1 MAQPVPTERD
11 DARTRHGTERREDR
25 GCTTPGCG
33 SSLPGPR
40 HHRLGLV
47 CLGVGLQHGALPTVG
62 PRTLDHHV
70 AVVISA
76 GTRLVRTARR
86 AAARPSPRPPCS
98 GSPPACPHHYGP
110 DPETGWDEG
119 FVDFTGP
126 ATATYTE
133 LGYIEPD
140 RPVVPLSDA
149 APARAAVGRIAR
161 AARRGNPLLEVETG
175 AAVHELL
182 VALRRAR
189 ADTAPDGDQ
198 VLQALAR
205 DAFLPLSVADHAARH
220 GMTPAELRTAVRR
233 GAGCSPKDYLL
244 GIRLGRAKELLAA
257 TELPVAA
264 VARRVGYDDPA
275 YFSRLFTRRV
285 GMPPVRF
292 RDQQGRTRPRR
303 LEQPGPRPRRSA
315 HDRTPARPVGL
326 VLHDH
331 QQHPHRTTSTPPSA
345 RNSPGCATAS
355 TTSTPPSST
364 CSPNASSAPSRSATS
379 RPPTSCRPP
388 TPPARPSQIARLR
401 SLAENARLDPAFAEK
416 LLNFIIAEVIRHHE
430 THRGRRNGRPT
441 AEPAVSR
448 NRPPADPH
456 HTPL

>member
-1 MAQPVPTERD
+1 MYHTWMRYF
-11 DARTRHGTERREDR
+11 
-25 GCTTPGCG
+25 TPG
-33 SSLPGPR
+33 PA
-40 HHRLGLV
+40 HHRLGLA
-47 CLGVGLQHGALPTVG
+47 CLGVGLQHGHLPAVG

-76 GTRLVRTARR
+76 GGGWFRGPDGRRTTVTAPALIWLTPGVR
-86 AAARPSPRPPCS
+86 
-98 GSPPACPHHYGP
+98 HHYGP
-110 DPETGWDEG
+110 DPDTGWDEC

-133 LGYIEPD
+133 LGYIEATGA
-140 RPVVPLSDA
+140 VVPLSDA
-149 APARAAVGRIAR
+149 AGARAAVARIAR

-189 ADTAPDGDQ
+189 ADIAPDGDP

-205 DAFLPLSVADHAARH
+205 DACRPLSVAEHAARH

-285 GMPPVRF
+285 GTAPVRF
-292 RDQQGRTRPRR
+292 REQQGRAV
-303 LEQPGPRPRRSA
+303 PGGWSQQIPDP
-315 HDRTPARPVGL
+315 
-326 VLHDH
+326 DH
-331 QQHPHRTTSTPPSA
+331 PPIL
-345 RNSPGCATAS
+345 R
-355 TTSTPPSST
+355 
-364 CSPNASSAPSRSATS
+364 SSAASGPGTAT
-379 RPPTSCRPP
+379 
-388 TPPARPSQIARLR
+388 
-401 SLAENARLDPAFAEK
+401 
-416 LLNFIIAEVIRHHE
+416 
-430 THRGRRNGRPT
+430 
-441 AEPAVSR
+441 
-448 NRPPADPH
+448 
-456 HTPL
+456 

>member
-1 MAQPVPTERD
+1 MSTYHTWMRFF
-11 DARTRHGTERREDR
+11 
-25 GCTTPGCG
+25 TP
-33 SSLPGPR
+33 SPL

-70 AVVISA
+70 AVVIHSGSGWFAGPDGRRLPVTAPSLIWLTPGTRTTTAPTPAPA
-76 GTRLVRTARR
+76 GT
-86 AAARPSPRPPCS
+86 S
-98 GSPPACPHHYGP
+98 
-110 DPETGWDEG
+110 

-140 RPVVPLSDA
+140 RPLVPLADTA
-149 APARAAVGRIAR
+149 GPRAAVSRIVR

-189 ADTAPDGDQ
+189 ADVSPDGDP

-205 DAFLPLSVADHAARH
+205 DAFQPLSVAEHAARH
-220 GMTPAELRTAVRR
+220 NMTPAELRTAVRR

-275 YFSRLFTRRV
+275 YFSRLFARRV
-285 GMPPVRF
+285 GTAPVRF
-292 RDQQGRTRPRR
+292 REQQGRAV
-303 LEQPGPRPRRSA
+303 PGGWSDTIPDP
-315 HDRTPARPVGL
+315 
-326 VLHDH
+326 DH
-331 QQHPHRTTSTPPSA
+331 PPMI
-345 RNSPGCATAS
+345 SP
-355 TTSTPPSST
+355 
-364 CSPNASSAPSRSATS
+364 
-379 RPPTSCRPP
+379 
-388 TPPARPSQIARLR
+388 
-401 SLAENARLDPAFAEK
+401 
-416 LLNFIIAEVIRHHE
+416 
-430 THRGRRNGRPT
+430 
-441 AEPAVSR
+441 
-448 NRPPADPH
+448 
-456 HTPL
+456 